1 MADDL
6 EILELWNAPLIINP
20 ESGWK
25 YTHFKLGLLFEND
38 KIFWLPLNRHQ
49 CRLLARAFTKFNVPH
64 KAKELGGGITQVWAG
79 GTLARSTL
87 PPIRRAKRV
96 QINMTGFR
104 NIRLQE
110 FIDKNPSRKKV
121 VVNEVVENAAG
132 VMPAQVDDTSKD

>member
-1 MADDL
+1 MVDDP

-20 ESGWK
+20 ERSWK

-64 KAKELGGGITQVWAG
+64 KAKELGGGISQVWAG
-79 GTLARSTL
+79 GVLARSTL

-104 NIRLQE
+104 NIRLRE
-110 FIDKNPSRKKV
+110 FIDKNPWRKRKKV
-121 VVNEVVENAAG
+121 
-132 VMPAQVDDTSKD
+132 KDVQEG